1 MKEKGWPAL
10 KYDSSVMDP
19 VIVKYPVR
27 ITEKKKALEQAA
39 SAGIELGDWF
49 ESPLH
54 AAEAPLQAYDYTPG
68 QCPIA
73 EKACD
78 QVVNLPTHMRV
89 TEKTARKT
97 VDFIT
102 KFTQPT

>member
-1 MKEKGWPAL
+1 
-10 KYDSSVMDP
+10 MDP

-27 ITEKKKALEQAA
+27 ITEKNKALEQAPK
-39 SAGIELGDWF
+39 AGIELGDWF

-54 AAEAPLQAYDYTPG
+54 AAEAPLEAYDYTPG

-78 QVVNLPTHMRV
+78 EVVNLPTHMRV
-89 TEKTARKT
+89 TEKTARKI

-102 KFTQPT
+102 KFTKAE

>member
-1 MKEKGWPAL
+1 M
-10 KYDSSVMDP
+10 
-19 VIVKYPVR
+19 
-27 ITEKKKALEQAA
+27 
-39 SAGIELGDWF
+39 ELGDWF
-49 ESPLH
+49 KSPLH
-54 AAEAPLQAYDYTPG
+54 AAEAPLQAYDYILG

-102 KFTQPT
+102 KFTQTS

>member
-1 MKEKGWPAL
+1 
-10 KYDSSVMDP
+10 MDP
-19 VIVKYPVR
+19 VVVRYPVR
-27 ITEKKKALEQAA
+27 ITEKNKALEQAA
-39 SAGIELGDWF
+39 KSGVELGDWF

-54 AAEAPLQAYDYTPG
+54 AAEAPLELYDYTPG
-68 QCPIA
+68 CCPIA
-73 EKACD
+73 EKACQ

-102 KFTQPT
+102 QFTSAE